1 MRIAIVNDM
10 PVAVEHL
17 RNILKR
23 YSPHSLAWVAA
34 DGAEAVKECAR
45 DTPDVILMDLFM
57 PVMDGIEATRRIMQ
71 HSPCAILLVTAYV
84 HSQVGKVFEALGAG
98 ALDAVIMPS
107 ANIEEIN
114 HLLRKLNTIG
124 KLVAP
129 AKSTPAHKDLPSQQ
143 HPVKQLIAIGAST
156 GGPKALA
163 TILSQLPPGLPAA
176 VVLVQHI
183 DRQFALELVAWLQ
196 TQTPLPVSAALEGE
210 RLQNGRVLV
219 AAGDSHL
226 VLTRSGT
233 LGYIREP
240 ADYPYRPSVDIF
252 LNSLHQYWS
261 LPSIAVLLTGM
272 GSDGAKGLL
281 ALRQAGWRT
290 IAQERTSCAVYGM
303 PKAAIEL
310 GAAQEI
316 LAPEQIAPAIIRLTG
331 KSSPTL
337 SK

>member
-1 MRIAIVNDM
+1 MRIAIVNDV

-17 RNILKR
+17 RNVLKR

-34 DGAEAVKECAR
+34 DGAEAIKECAR

-107 ANIEEIN
+107 ANMEEIN

-129 AKSTPAHKDLPSQQ
+129 TRITNSNLTPTGSPQRS
-143 HPVKQLIAIGAST
+143 VKHLVAIGAST
-156 GGPKALA
+156 GGPRALA
-163 TILSQLPPGLPAA
+163 GILSCLPMDLPAA
-176 VVLVQHI
+176 VVIVQHI

-196 TQTPLPVSAALEGE
+196 TQTRLPVSATLEGD
-210 RLQNGRVLV
+210 RPRPGQVLV
-219 AAGDSHL
+219 AAGEHHL
-226 VLTRSGT
+226 ILNGDGT
-233 LGYIREP
+233 LGYTREP
-240 ADYPYRPSVDIF
+240 ADYPYRPSVDVF
-252 LNSLHQYWS
+252 LNSLARHWTS
-261 LPSIAVLLTGM
+261 PSMAVLLTGM

-316 LAPEQIAPAIIRLTG
+316 LTPEQIAPAIIRLNR
-331 KSSPTL
+331 
-337 SK
+337 